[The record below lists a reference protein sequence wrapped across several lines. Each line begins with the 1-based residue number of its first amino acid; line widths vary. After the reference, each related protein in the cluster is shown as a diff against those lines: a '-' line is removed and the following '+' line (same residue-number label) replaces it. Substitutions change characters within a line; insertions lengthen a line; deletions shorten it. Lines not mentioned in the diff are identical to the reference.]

1 MEISSVIDLQSQKVP
16 RQEILGS
23 HEQTMTM
30 TPRTVESE
38 NKPAAYLDSAPFV
51 DIGTIFQPVQDGLRL
66 TEKKMKSIDSTI
78 FAPLSNALID
88 LIGSGGKRVRPALA
102 LLCSA
107 LNGPIN
113 DSATYESVLA
123 VAASVEMLHTASL
136 VHDDVID
143 GAFLRRGS
151 PTLNAQ
157 WSGGS
162 TVLAGNYMFGRAA
175 SLSAE
180 TGNMQIINIFTDTL
194 NTMVKG
200 ELNQIH
206 DRFNFSQPRENY
218 YQRIYAKTAS
228 LFCAATE
235 PAAILAGFPP
245 AVVAE
250 LKDFGYNLG
259 MAFQIVD
266 DILDFSGDEKTLGKP
281 AGSDLRQGTLTVPFF
296 HFLQQQ
302 SNPEKLVAQLKE
314 KQERSYRQGEEVW
327 FTAVD
332 QLVEDVLKSNGIE
345 AARQEAYDFL
355 ARAQGN
361 LMQLPDTVYRKSLL
375 ALGTFVVQRTY

>member
-1 MEISSVIDLQSQKVP
+1 MIDLQRQQLSSQPV
-16 RQEILGS
+16 IDA
-23 HEQTMTM
+23 HEQIMHT
-30 TPRTVESE
+30 TPKTTEGASRS
-38 NKPAAYLDSAPFV
+38 ADYLGTPEPVNIS
-51 DIGTIFQPVQDGLRL
+51 TIFQPVQDGLKL
-66 TEKKMKSIDSTI
+66 AEKKMKAVDSTL

-102 LLCSA
+102 LLCSE
-107 LNGPIN
+107 LNGPLKDPHIYQ
-113 DSATYESVLA
+113 SSLA

-143 GAFLRRGS
+143 GALLRRGS

-194 NTMVKG
+194 NIMVRG

-206 DRFNFSQPRENY
+206 DRFNFGQPRDNY

-235 PAAILAGFPP
+235 PAAILAGFAPP
-245 AVVAE
+245 AVAE
-250 LKDFGYNLG
+250 LRDFGYNLG

-296 HFLQQQ
+296 YFLQRQP
-302 SNPEKLVAQLKE
+302 NPDKLIAQLKE
-314 KQERSYRQGEEVW
+314 KQELSYRQGEEVW
-327 FTAVD
+327 FDTVD
-332 QLVEDVLKSNGIE
+332 QLVEDIRKDDGIE
-345 AARQEAYDFL
+345 SARQEAYDFL
-355 ARAQGN
+355 KRAQDN
-361 LMQLPDTVYRKSLL
+361 LISLPDSVYRQSLID
-375 ALGTFVVQRTY
+375 LGTFVVQRTY